1 MARDHIWTERGWLLL
16 EYYRD
21 DVVPDVSFALQ
32 LLRVPWTVRQK
43 GGDMEQHFSA
53 SKYLVHRRIARLPV
67 SSVQTSA
74 IPIFLLKKNST
85 KIIFTINS
93 INNWYTYIYYTLC
106 DPLNRSFARASRE
119 ILGKQAWSA
128 CSQKA
133 APRSPGRRVDEERRI
148 WTSRPKRARRIA
160 LSAYR
165 HRNRQRASACS
176 RSATRWWPAMKT
188 IENNNKRRWIDWRI

>member
-32 LLRVPWTVRQK
+32 LLRVSWTVRQK
-43 GGDMEQHFSA
+43 GGDVEQHFSA
-53 SKYLVHRRIARLPV
+53 SKYLVHRRITRVPV

-93 INNWYTYIYYTLC
+93 INNWYTYIYILY
-106 DPLNRSFARASRE
+106 PLWSLKSIFCPSKSRNSWKAGVICLFPKSCSSVTWPARWWRTPNLNLE
-119 ILGKQAWSA
+119 TKA
-128 CSQKA
+128 CSSYRA
-133 APRSPGRRVDEERRI
+133 ISVPAPEQTTGISVLTFSDSLMACDENDR
-148 WTSRPKRARRIA
+148 K
-160 LSAYR
+160 
-165 HRNRQRASACS
+165 
-176 RSATRWWPAMKT
+176 
-188 IENNNKRRWIDWRI
+188 